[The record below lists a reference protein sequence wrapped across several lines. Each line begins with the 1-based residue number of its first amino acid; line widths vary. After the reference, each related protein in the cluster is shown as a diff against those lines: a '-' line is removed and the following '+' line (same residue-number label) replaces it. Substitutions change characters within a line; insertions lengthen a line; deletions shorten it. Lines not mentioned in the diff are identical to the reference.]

1 MQAGKLRHYVR
12 IELPFSTKNKF
23 SEKAVEWQLFNK
35 VWANIETLRGN
46 DKAVAATSWPSA
58 TNKISMR
65 YLKGLLPT
73 MRIVYEDVVYS
84 ILNINDVEL
93 RHRDIEITAES
104 GVKAQ

>member
-1 MQAGKLRHYVR
+1 MMAGKLRHYVS
-12 IELPFSTKNKF
+12 IEVPFATKNTF

-35 VWANIETLRGN
+35 VWANIETLNGR
-46 DKAVAATSWPSA
+46 DKAVAAASWPSA

-73 MRIVYEDVVYS
+73 MRIRFEDTIYS
-84 ILNINDVEL
+84 ILNVNDVEL